1 MRVLLRI
8 AAIAFLAA
16 YWVAAAAWER
26 SLPLPALRSG
36 SSYMGADLRS
46 MQADDFANPG
56 TLWIEKGARSWAAKA
71 GAADQSCAD
80 CHRDAKSSMKG
91 VATRYP
97 AFDAGSARIVDLE
110 GRINQ
115 CRTRRQQAPALAFES
130 DELLGLTAFVASQS
144 RGMPHK
150 VTIEGGA
157 AAHFERGRALY
168 QRRIGQMNL
177 ACGHCH
183 EQNAGRRLLAETIS
197 QGHPNAY
204 PVYRLEWQAL
214 GSLQRRLRACYSGV
228 RAELPAYNSPDL
240 LDLSL
245 YLAWRGESLPLESP
259 GVRR

>member
-1 MRVLLRI
+1 MLSRMVVMALLAVNWI
-8 AAIAFLAA
+8 GATAQ
-16 YWVAAAAWER
+16 ER
-26 SLPLPALRSG
+26 SLPLSALRSG
-36 SSYMGADLRS
+36 SSYMGTELRS

-56 TLWIEKGARSWAAKA
+56 SLWVEKGAKSWLAKA
-71 GAADQSCAD
+71 GVANQACAD
-80 CHRDAKSSMKG
+80 CHRDARSSMKA

-97 AFDAGSARIVDLE
+97 AFDAGSGRVLDLE

-115 CRTRRQQAPALAFES
+115 CRSGRQQAPALAFES
-130 DELLGLTAFVASQS
+130 DELLGLTAYVASQS

-150 VTIEGGA
+150 VAIEGGA

-177 ACGHCH
+177 ACLHCH

-197 QGHPNAY
+197 QGHSNAY

-228 RAELPAYNSPDL
+228 RAELPVYNSPDL

-245 YLAWRGESLPLESP
+245 YLAWRGETLPLEAP